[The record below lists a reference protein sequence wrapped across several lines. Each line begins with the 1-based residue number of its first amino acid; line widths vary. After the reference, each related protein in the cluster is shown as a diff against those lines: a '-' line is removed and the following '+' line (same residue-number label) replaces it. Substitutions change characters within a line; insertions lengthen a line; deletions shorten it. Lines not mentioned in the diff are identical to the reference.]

1 MEHSSRANRESHFK
15 KLLGQSLVVRRSR
28 DKMACEEPVA
38 IKNFVL
44 DTINVFY
51 KHTINTIMK
60 VTRQHLETNEM
71 ADEYDL
77 LILDI

>member
-15 KLLGQSLVVRRSR
+15 KLLGHSLVVRRSR
-28 DKMACEEPVA
+28 DKMACEEPMA

-51 KHTINTIMK
+51 KHTIIDCVNYN
-60 VTRQHLETNEM
+60 NESNM
-71 ADEYDL
+71 STS
-77 LILDI
+77 